1 MEIAGAF
8 LGFVLLAAA
17 AAGLV
22 AWRLRRRHGGVPR
35 GWQYDQSE
43 AADLHRRMYR
53 KIDALR
59 REIAASAARGVD
71 VSRIQDLV
79 SDIDVE
85 AKAVDARLV
94 TASRLPGPAKRRS
107 LLELRPR
114 VIEVERL
121 TDRVTELLAAL
132 EAPDARE
139 IDGGLQRVRE
149 SLDTLDAARQETR
162 EIGPEGTPGTL
173 EA

>member
-1 MEIAGAF
+1 MEIAGAL
-8 LGFVLLAAA
+8 LGFVVLAAA

-22 AWRLRRRHGGVPR
+22 AWRLRRRHAGVPR

-59 REIAASAARGVD
+59 RAIAASAARGVD
-71 VSRIQDLV
+71 TARVQGLLG
-79 SDIDVE
+79 DIEVE
-85 AKAVDARLV
+85 ARAVDARLV
-94 TASRLPGPAKRRS
+94 TASRLPGAAKRRA
-107 LLELRPR
+107 LLDLRPR

-121 TDRVTELLAAL
+121 SDRVTDLLAAL

-139 IDGGLQRVRE
+139 VDGGLRRVRE
-149 SLDTLDAARQETR
+149 SLDALDAARRETR

>member
-8 LGFVLLAAA
+8 LGFVVLAAVVV
-17 AAGLV
+17 GVV
-22 AWRLRRRHGGVPR
+22 AWRLRRRYHGVPR

-59 REIAASAARGVD
+59 RAIAAAAGRGVD
-71 VSRIQDLV
+71 TARVQGLAT
-79 SDIDVE
+79 DIDVE
-85 AKAVDARLV
+85 ARAVDARLV
-94 TASRLPGPAKRRS
+94 TASRLPGQAKHRT
-107 LLELRPR
+107 LLELRTR

-121 TDRVTELLAAL
+121 CDRVSELLASL

-139 IDGGLQRVRE
+139 VDAGLQRVRD
-149 SLDTLDAARQETR
+149 SLDALDAARRETR
-162 EIGPEGTPGTL
+162 EMGAEGTPGTL